1 MAFNYDR
8 MQAAAGQL
16 LQRFGQQLTFTRT
29 TQGAYDPNTGQPS
42 TSTSTFEKYCCVF
55 DYTDQERAD
64 QTIQEGDRRVLAE
77 AGDYEVGD
85 KVSIDSETYRV
96 VRVSESSPS
105 STIVSV
111 TLQVRK

>member
-1 MAFNYDR
+1 MAFNYAR
-8 MQAAAGQL
+8 MQDTASQL
-16 LQRFGQQLTFTRT
+16 LQRFGQELTFTRT

-42 TSTSTFEKYCCVF
+42 TSSSTFSKHCCVF
-55 DYTDQERAD
+55 DYSDTERAEE
-64 QTIQEGDRRVLAE
+64 TIQEGDRRVLAE
-77 AGDYEVGD
+77 AGDYRIGD

-96 VRVSESSPS
+96 VNVSESSPS